1 MSIEVKIPPLPE
13 SVADA
18 TLAAWHKQ
26 PGENVDTDDN
36 LADLETDKV
45 VLELPAPGSGVLDE
59 ILVPAGATV
68 KTGQVIARL
77 KSSRPPIDPSPK
89 TTAEAEIHANKHAK
103 AVEKDIPAG
112 PAARQIMIEHDIR
125 PEQIQGSGRHGRILK
140 EDVLAYLA
148 ANQSTPP
155 PEKATDSRTPSPVDS
170 EIDETM
176 ANVSY
181 SGQRREQRVPMTR
194 LRARIAERLLT
205 AQRNT
210 AMLTTFNEVDM
221 KPVMDIRQRY
231 REAFE
236 KKHQVRLGFMS
247 FFVSSTIAA
256 LQHFPT
262 INASIDGDDI
272 VYHGFYDIGIAVS
285 SSRGLVV
292 PIIRDADQLTAA
304 EIERK
309 IADFA
314 NRAHN
319 NALELDEITG
329 GTFTITNGGVFGSL
343 LSTPILNPPQSA
355 ILGMHKIQDRAVVI
369 NGEIAIRPMMYLA
382 LSYDH
387 RIVDGHEAVQ
397 FLAAIKSTLE
407 DPARLLL
414 GL

>member
-18 TLAAWHKQ
+18 TLAAWHKR
-26 PGENVDTDDN
+26 PGETVDADDN

-45 VLELPAPGSGVLDE
+45 VLELPAPDSGVLDE
-59 ILVPAGATV
+59 ILVAAGSTV

-77 KSSRPPIDPSPK
+77 KVNTSTAASPK
-89 TTAEAEIHANKHAK
+89 ATAKTE
-103 AVEKDIPAG
+103 VYSEKSPAHQPEKEIPAG
-112 PAARQIMIEHDIR
+112 PAARQIIIEHDIP

-148 ANQSTPP
+148 AHKSTPP
-155 PEKATDSRTPSPVDS
+155 SDKGSDSQITPSIDS
-170 EIDETM
+170 ENDETPEST
-176 ANVSY
+176 AYNAD
-181 SGQRREQRVPMTR
+181 RREQRVPMSR

-205 AQRNT
+205 AQRNS

-231 REAFE
+231 RDAFE

-247 FFVSSTIAA
+247 FFVTSTIAA
-256 LQHFPT
+256 LQYFPT
-262 INASIDGDDI
+262 INASIDGENI

-314 NRAHN
+314 NRARDN
-319 NALELDEITG
+319 SLELDEITG

-355 ILGMHKIQDRAVVI
+355 ILGMHKIQERAVAI
-369 NGEIAIRPMMYLA
+369 NGEIVIRPMMYLA

-397 FLAAIKSTLE
+397 FLTAIKSTLE
-407 DPARLLL
+407 EPARLLL